1 MDKQNINAIH
11 TMNINWLTLSKERR
25 IEILN
30 QTTELTGLPSVAIE
44 KDWWVTLALNA
55 SFSLPYSNNLVFK
68 GGTSL
73 SKGWNLIDRFS
84 EDIDLAIN
92 RNFFGFDGDISKT
105 QIKNLRKQSCEFIS
119 TTFLADLT
127 KTLTEWKVIDECK
140 LIAQPI
146 KDLDK
151 DPQVIE
157 IHYNSVIDASEYLP
171 QRILIEVSSRS
182 LMEPIEERKIN
193 SIISENFLQQ
203 SFSTVPFAIPTVL
216 PQRTFLEKI
225 FLLHEEFSQ
234 DVEKIRID
242 RLSRH
247 LYDLEKLMDTEHGIE
262 ALKNTDLYN
271 NIVAH
276 REKFNPL
283 RGLDYANHI
292 PSKISILPP
301 DGVMKDYERDYE
313 AMTSFMIYG
322 EPLKFDHLMK
332 RILELQMRINGITK

>member
-1 MDKQNINAIH
+1 
-11 TMNINWLTLSKERR
+11 MNSNWLTLSKERR

-30 QTTELTGLPSVAIE
+30 QATELTGLPSVAIE

-55 SFSLPYSNNLVFK
+55 SFSLPYSKNIVFK

-73 SKGWNLIDRFS
+73 SKGWNLIERFS
-84 EDIDLAIN
+84 EDIDLAID
-92 RNFFGFDGDISKT
+92 RKFFGFDGDISKT

-119 TTFLADLT
+119 TTFLDDLT
-127 KTLTEWKVIDECK
+127 KILTKWKAIDECK
-140 LIAQPI
+140 LIAQPV
-146 KDLDK
+146 KDSDK

-157 IHYNSVIDASEYLP
+157 IHYNSVIDTSEYLP
-171 QRILIEVSSRS
+171 QRVLVEVSSRS
-182 LMEPIEERKIN
+182 LMEPIEERLIN
-193 SIISENFLQQ
+193 SILSENFPKQN
-203 SFSTVPFAIPTVL
+203 FVTVPFAIPTVL

-234 DVEKIRID
+234 KAEKIRID

-247 LYDLEKLMDTEHGIE
+247 LYDLGKLMDTKHGIE

-271 NIVAH
+271 NIVTH

-292 PSKISILPP
+292 PSKIKIIPP
-301 DGVMKDYERDYE
+301 DGVVKDYERDYAE
-313 AMTSFMIYG
+313 MTKFMIYG
-322 EPLKFDHLMK
+322 EPLKFDHLIK
-332 RILELQMRINGITK
+332 RILELQTRINGISQP

>member
-1 MDKQNINAIH
+1 
-11 TMNINWLTLSKERR
+11 MNINWLTLSKERR

-73 SKGWNLIDRFS
+73 SKGWNLIERFS

-146 KDLDK
+146 KDSDK

-157 IHYNSVIDASEYLP
+157 IHYNSVIDTSEYLP

-292 PSKISILPP
+292 QSKISILPP
-301 DGVMKDYERDYE
+301 DGVMKDYERDYD
-313 AMTSFMIYG
+313 AMTNFMIYG

>member
-1 MDKQNINAIH
+1 
-11 TMNINWLTLSKERR
+11 MNTNWLTLSKERR

-30 QTTELTGLPSVAIE
+30 QATELTGLPSVAIE

-55 SFSLPYSNNLVFK
+55 SFSLPYSKNIVFK

-73 SKGWNLIDRFS
+73 SKGWNLIERFS
-84 EDIDLAIN
+84 EDIDLAID
-92 RNFFGFDGDISKT
+92 RKFFGFDGDISKT

-127 KTLTEWKVIDECK
+127 KILTEWKAIDECK
-140 LIAQPI
+140 LIAQPV
-146 KDLDK
+146 KDSDK

-157 IHYNSVIDASEYLP
+157 IHYNSVIDTSEYLP
-171 QRILIEVSSRS
+171 QRVLIEVSSRS
-182 LMEPIEERKIN
+182 LMEPIEERQIN
-193 SIISENFLQQ
+193 SILSEIFPQQ
-203 SFSTVPFAIPTVL
+203 SFVTVPFAIPTVL

-234 DVEKIRID
+234 DAEKIRID

-292 PSKISILPP
+292 PSKIKIIPP
-301 DGVMKDYERDYE
+301 DGVVRDYERDYE

-322 EPLKFDHLMK
+322 EPLKFNHLMK
-332 RILELQMRINGITK
+332 RILELQIRINGK

>member
-1 MDKQNINAIH
+1 
-11 TMNINWLTLSKERR
+11 MNSNWLTLSKERR

-30 QTTELTGLPSVAIE
+30 QATELTGLPSVAIE
-44 KDWWVTLALNA
+44 KDWWVTMALNA
-55 SFSLPYSNNLVFK
+55 SFSLPYSKNIVFK

-73 SKGWNLIDRFS
+73 SKGWNLIERFS
-84 EDIDLAIN
+84 EDIDLAID
-92 RNFFGFDGDISKT
+92 RKFFGFDGAISKT

-127 KTLTEWKVIDECK
+127 KILTEWKAIDECK
-140 LIAQPI
+140 LIAQPV
-146 KDLDK
+146 KDSDK

-157 IHYNSVIDASEYLP
+157 IQYNSVIDTSEYLP
-171 QRILIEVSSRS
+171 QRVLIEVSSRS
-182 LMEPIEERKIN
+182 LMEPIEERQIN
-193 SIISENFLQQ
+193 SILSENFPQQ
-203 SFSTVPFAIPTVL
+203 NFATFPFAIPTVL
-216 PQRTFLEKI
+216 PQRTFLEKV

-234 DVEKIRID
+234 ETEKIRID

-262 ALKNTDLYN
+262 ALKNIDLYN
-271 NIVAH
+271 NIIAH

-283 RGLDYANHI
+283 RGLDYVNHI

-301 DGVMKDYERDYE
+301 QVVVKGYERDYE

-332 RILELQMRINGITK
+332 RILELQTRINSI

>member
-1 MDKQNINAIH
+1 
-11 TMNINWLTLSKERR
+11 MNTNWLTLSKERR
-25 IEILN
+25 VEILN
-30 QTTELTGLPSVAIE
+30 QATELTGLPSVAIE

-55 SFSLPYSNNLVFK
+55 SFSLSYSKSIVFK

-73 SKGWNLIDRFS
+73 SKGWNLIERFS
-84 EDIDLAIN
+84 EDIDLAID
-92 RNFFGFDGDISKT
+92 RKFFGFDGDISKT

-127 KTLTEWKVIDECK
+127 KILSEWKAIDECK
-140 LIAQPI
+140 LIAQPV
-146 KDLDK
+146 KDSDK

-157 IHYNSVIDASEYLP
+157 IHYNSVIDTSEYLP

-193 SIISENFLQQ
+193 SILSENFPQQ
-203 SFSTVPFAIPTVL
+203 SFATVSFAIPTVL

-234 DVEKIRID
+234 EAEKIRVD

-247 LYDLEKLMDTEHGIE
+247 LYDLDKLMDTEHGIE

-283 RGLDYANHI
+283 RGLDYANHT
-292 PSKISILPP
+292 PSKISIIPP
-301 DGVMKDYERDYE
+301 DGVIRDYERDYE
-313 AMTSFMIYG
+313 AMTGFMIYG
-322 EPLKFDHLMK
+322 VPLKFNELMK
-332 RILELQMRINGITK
+332 RILELQMRINGISQH

>member
-1 MDKQNINAIH
+1 
-11 TMNINWLTLSKERR
+11 MNINWLTLSKERR

-30 QTTELTGLPSVAIE
+30 QATELTGLPSVAIE
-44 KDWWVTLALNA
+44 KDWWVTVALNA
-55 SFSLPYSNNLVFK
+55 SFSLPYSKNLVFK

-73 SKGWNLIDRFS
+73 SKGWNLIERFS

-92 RNFFGFDGDISKT
+92 RNFFGFDDDISKT
-105 QIKNLRKQSCEFIS
+105 QIKNLRKRSCEFIS
-119 TTFLADLT
+119 TTFLADLS
-127 KTLTEWKVIDECK
+127 KTLTEWKVFDECK

-146 KDLDK
+146 KDSDK
-151 DPQVIE
+151 DPQVVE

-171 QRILIEVSSRS
+171 QRVLIEVSSRS

-292 PSKISILPP
+292 PSKISIFPP
-301 DGVMKDYERDYE
+301 EGVMKDYERDYD

-322 EPLKFDHLMK
+322 ESLKFDHLMK

>member
-1 MDKQNINAIH
+1 
-11 TMNINWLTLSKERR
+11 MNTNWLTLSKERR

-30 QTTELTGLPSVAIE
+30 QATELTGLPSVAIE

-55 SFSLPYSNNLVFK
+55 SFSLPYSKNIVFK

-73 SKGWNLIDRFS
+73 SKGWNLIERFS
-84 EDIDLAIN
+84 EDIDLAID
-92 RNFFGFDGDISKT
+92 RKFFGFDGDISKT

-119 TTFLADLT
+119 TIFLDDLT
-127 KTLTEWKVIDECK
+127 KILTEWKAIDECK
-140 LIAQPI
+140 LIAQPV
-146 KDLDK
+146 KDSDK

-157 IHYNSVIDASEYLP
+157 IHYNSVIETSEYLP
-171 QRILIEVSSRS
+171 QRVLIEVSSRS

-193 SIISENFLQQ
+193 SILSENFPQQ
-203 SFSTVPFAIPTVL
+203 SFVTVPFAIPTVL
-216 PQRTFLEKI
+216 PQRTFLEKV

-234 DVEKIRID
+234 DPEKIRID

-247 LYDLEKLMDTEHGIE
+247 LYDLEKLMDTKHGID

-292 PSKISILPP
+292 PSKIKIIPP
-301 DGVMKDYERDYE
+301 EGVVKDYERDYVE
-313 AMTSFMIYG
+313 MTKFMIYG
-322 EPLKFDHLMK
+322 NPLKIDRLMK
-332 RILELQMRINGITK
+332 RILELQTRINGK

>member
-1 MDKQNINAIH
+1 
-11 TMNINWLTLSKERR
+11 MNTNWLTLSKERR

-30 QTTELTGLPSVAIE
+30 QATELTGLPSVAIE

-55 SFSLPYSNNLVFK
+55 SFSLSYSKNIVFK

-73 SKGWNLIDRFS
+73 SKGWNLIERFS
-84 EDIDLAIN
+84 EDIDLAID
-92 RNFFGFDGDISKT
+92 RKLFGFDGDISKT
-105 QIKNLRKQSCEFIS
+105 QIRNLRKQSCEFIS
-119 TTFLADLT
+119 TIFLDDLT
-127 KTLTEWKVIDECK
+127 KILAEWKAIDECT
-140 LIAQPI
+140 LIAQTV
-146 KDLDK
+146 KDSDK

-157 IHYNSVIDASEYLP
+157 IHYNSVIDTSVYLP
-171 QRILIEVSSRS
+171 QRVLIEVSSRS
-182 LMEPIEERKIN
+182 LMEPIESRKIN
-193 SIISENFLQQ
+193 SILNEIFSQQ
-203 SFSTVPFAIPTVL
+203 IFTSLPFAIPTVL

-234 DVEKIRID
+234 DAEKIRVD

-283 RGLDYANHI
+283 RGLDYVNHI
-292 PSKISILPP
+292 PSKISILPL
-301 DGVMKDYERDYE
+301 DEVVKDYERDYE

-332 RILELQMRINGITK
+332 RILELQTRINRI

>member
-1 MDKQNINAIH
+1 
-11 TMNINWLTLSKERR
+11 MNTNWLTLTKEKR

-30 QTTELTGLPSVAIE
+30 QVTEITGLPSVAIE

-55 SFSLPYSNNLVFK
+55 SFSLPYSKNIVFK

-73 SKGWNLIDRFS
+73 SKGWNLIERFS
-84 EDIDLAIN
+84 EDIDLAID
-92 RNFFGFDGDISKT
+92 RKFFGFDGDISKT

-127 KTLTEWKVIDECK
+127 KILTEWKAIDECK
-140 LIAQPI
+140 LIAQPVN
-146 KDLDK
+146 DSDK

-157 IHYNSVIDASEYLP
+157 IHYNSVIDTSEYLP
-171 QRILIEVSSRS
+171 QRVLIEVSSRS
-182 LMEPIEERKIN
+182 LMEPIEERRIN
-193 SIISENFLQQ
+193 SILSESFPQQ
-203 SFSTVPFAIPTVL
+203 SFVTVPFAIPTVL
-216 PQRTFLEKI
+216 PQRTFLEKV

-234 DVEKIRID
+234 ETEKIRID

-262 ALKNTDLYN
+262 ALKNIDLYN

-283 RGLDYANHI
+283 RGIDYSNHNLNN
-292 PSKISILPP
+292 ISIIPP
-301 DGVMKDYERDYE
+301 ETVMKDYEKDYE

-322 EPLKFDHLMK
+322 DQLKFNHLMK
-332 RILELQMRINGITK
+332 RILELQTRINRISQP

>member
-1 MDKQNINAIH
+1 
-11 TMNINWLTLSKERR
+11 MNTNWLTLSKERR

-30 QTTELTGLPSVAIE
+30 QATELTGLPSVAIE

-55 SFSLPYSNNLVFK
+55 SFSLPYSKNLVFK

-73 SKGWNLIDRFS
+73 SKGWNLIERFS

-92 RNFFGFDGDISKT
+92 RNFFSFDGDISKT

-127 KTLTEWKVIDECK
+127 KTLTEWKAIDECK
-140 LIAQPI
+140 LIVQPI
-146 KDLDK
+146 KDSDK

-157 IHYNSVIDASEYLP
+157 IHYNSVIDTSEYLP
-171 QRILIEVSSRS
+171 QRVLIEVSSRS

-193 SIISENFLQQ
+193 SILSENFLQQ

-301 DGVMKDYERDYE
+301 DGVMKDYERDYD
-313 AMTSFMIYG
+313 AMSSFMIYG

>member
-1 MDKQNINAIH
+1 
-11 TMNINWLTLSKERR
+11 MNTNWLTLSKERR

-30 QTTELTGLPSVAIE
+30 QASELTGLPTVAIE

-55 SFSLPYSNNLVFK
+55 SFSLPYSKNIVFK

-73 SKGWNLIDRFS
+73 SKGWNLIERFS
-84 EDIDLAIN
+84 EDIDLAID
-92 RNFFGFDGDISKT
+92 RKFFSFDGDISKT
-105 QIKNLRKQSCEFIS
+105 QIKSLRKQSCEFIS

-127 KTLTEWKVIDECK
+127 KILTDWKAIDECK
-140 LIAQPI
+140 LIAQPV
-146 KDLDK
+146 KDSDK

-157 IHYNSVIDASEYLP
+157 IQYNSVIDTSEYLP
-171 QRILIEVSSRS
+171 QRVLTEVSSRS
-182 LMEPIEERKIN
+182 LMEPIEERQIN
-193 SIISENFLQQ
+193 SILSENFPQQ
-203 SFSTVPFAIPTVL
+203 NFVTFPFAIPTVL
-216 PQRTFLEKI
+216 PQRTFLEKV

-234 DVEKIRID
+234 ETEKIRIN

-262 ALKNTDLYN
+262 ALKNIDLYN
-271 NIVAH
+271 NIIAH

-301 DGVMKDYERDYE
+301 ETVVKAYERDYE
-313 AMTSFMIYG
+313 AMTNFMIYG

-332 RILELQMRINGITK
+332 RIFELQTRINRI

>member
-1 MDKQNINAIH
+1 
-11 TMNINWLTLSKERR
+11 MNTSWLTLSKERR

-30 QTTELTGLPSVAIE
+30 QATELTGLPAVAIE
-44 KDWWVTLALNA
+44 KDWWVALALNA
-55 SFSLPYSNNLVFK
+55 SFSLPYSNHIIFK

-73 SKGWNLIDRFS
+73 SKGWNLIERFS
-84 EDIDLAIN
+84 EDIDLAID
-92 RNFFGFDGDISKT
+92 RKFFGFDGDISKT

-119 TTFLADLT
+119 TIFLADLT
-127 KTLTEWKVIDECK
+127 KILTKWKAIEECK
-140 LIAQPI
+140 LIAQPV
-146 KDLDK
+146 KDSDK

-157 IHYNSVIDASEYLP
+157 IHYNSVIDTSEYLP
-171 QRILIEVSSRS
+171 QRVLIEVSSRS
-182 LMEPIEERKIN
+182 LMEPIEERQII
-193 SIISENFLQQ
+193 SILSENFPQQ
-203 SFSTVPFAIPTVL
+203 SFGTVPFAIPTVL

-234 DVEKIRID
+234 EAEKIRID

-262 ALKNTDLYN
+262 ALKNTVLYN

-292 PSKISILPP
+292 PRKIKIIPP
-301 DGVMKDYERDYE
+301 EEVVKDYKRDYE

-322 EPLKFDHLMK
+322 EPLKFDHLIK
-332 RILELQMRINGITK
+332 RLLQLQIRINGK

>member
-1 MDKQNINAIH
+1 
-11 TMNINWLTLSKERR
+11 MNTNWLTLSKERR

-30 QTTELTGLPSVAIE
+30 QATELTGLPSVAIE

-55 SFSLPYSNNLVFK
+55 SFSLPYSKNIVFK

-73 SKGWNLIDRFS
+73 SKGWNLIERFS
-84 EDIDLAIN
+84 EDIDLAID
-92 RNFFGFDGDISKT
+92 RKFFGFDGDISKT

-119 TTFLADLT
+119 TTFLDDLT
-127 KTLTEWKVIDECK
+127 KTLKEWKAIDECK
-140 LIAQPI
+140 LIAQPVN
-146 KDLDK
+146 DSDK

-157 IHYNSVIDASEYLP
+157 IHYNSVIDTSEYLP
-171 QRILIEVSSRS
+171 QRVLIEVSSRS

-193 SIISENFLQQ
+193 SILSDNFSQQ
-203 SFSTVPFAIPTVL
+203 NFATVPFAIATVL
-216 PQRTFLEKI
+216 PQRTFLEKV

-247 LYDLEKLMDTEHGIE
+247 IYDLEKLMDTEHGIE
-262 ALKNTDLYN
+262 ALKNIDLYN

-292 PSKISILPP
+292 PSKISIIPP
-301 DGVMKDYERDYE
+301 DGVIKDYERDYE

-322 EPLKFDHLMK
+322 EPLKFDNLIK
-332 RILELQMRINGITK
+332 RILELQTRINGISQP